1 MKARIGVWCPN
12 EKHWNWGLKPL
23 QTQHDANKNQELVK
37 QLYDALRKMG
47 VHKAYAPN
55 VASSSAI
62 IIDGGELKEQID
74 LGTGVRLHRNSTVP
88 ADGIFLKKGQ
98 AFVMSSAGCPVI
110 IATASNHMIVAHA
123 GRDSLIDP
131 GVLMREP
138 TRTHL
143 SVVYAIV
150 KAFGVRPSEIE
161 MRMLFS
167 IPEKAFRHD
176 VNHWMYGEQN
186 RRLAAFIG
194 TWCPDGVSKEN
205 GSIFLN
211 LEKIFLAQARMIGV
225 QNATATHS
233 LNQFPAMAHTRDG
246 EDVRRRNLVVV
257 KHL

>member
-1 MKARIGVWCPN
+1 
-12 EKHWNWGLKPL
+12 
-23 QTQHDANKNQELVK
+23 
-37 QLYDALRKMG
+37 
-47 VHKAYAPN
+47 
-55 VASSSAI
+55 
-62 IIDGGELKEQID
+62 
-74 LGTGVRLHRNSTVP
+74 
-88 ADGIFLKKGQ
+88 
-98 AFVMSSAGCPVI
+98 
-110 IATASNHMIVAHA
+110 
-123 GRDSLIDP
+123 
-131 GVLMREP
+131 MREP